1 MLSVTVMMFRDMVES
16 VTLLNDDAWDK
27 KRENAINSNA
37 EWDISDLNG
46 LCRKL
51 KSEIKRG
58 GEEGIVHSS
67 PFLAWAGAVSC
78 ACGGV

>member
-27 KRENAINSNA
+27 NRENAINSNA

-46 LCRKL
+46 LCCKL
-51 KSEIKRG
+51 KRG
-58 GEEGIVHSS
+58 RKNSL